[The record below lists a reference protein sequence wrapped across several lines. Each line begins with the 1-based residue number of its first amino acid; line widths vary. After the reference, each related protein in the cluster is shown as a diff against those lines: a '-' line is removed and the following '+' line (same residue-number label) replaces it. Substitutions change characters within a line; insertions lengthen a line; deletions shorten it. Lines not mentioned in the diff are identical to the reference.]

1 MRRERHRAT
10 TRDRVDRQPAAY
22 ANKTRKSIAC
32 HAMDQSDHGRRTRAN
47 AARTKPTRGT
57 GGARRPPDQPVHRDC
72 LPIPRDEARL
82 VSSRRPSHRGASP
95 GNRSVLHPSPVQSA
109 PQHLR
114 SKITT
119 AENRCASAPRD
130 ALVLLLS
137 ALVLAA
143 GEQAWQPASAYRGGA
158 LSLRR
163 QVTPAAERRSVG
175 VGCRASRTC
184 APVLHRSWSA
194 LLVIQ
199 LEHELHEADR

>member
-47 AARTKPTRGT
+47 AARTNPTRGT

-82 VSSRRPSHRGASP
+82 VSSRRPSHRDASP

-114 SKITT
+114 RKITT

-130 ALVLLLS
+130 LLGGESYESESRVRRVRVPSHVPVVNRWLHYRRGQQARRHRSPTHIDEAPNRANSWCLLLS
-137 ALVLAA
+137 
-143 GEQAWQPASAYRGGA
+143 S
-158 LSLRR
+158 
-163 QVTPAAERRSVG
+163 
-175 VGCRASRTC
+175 
-184 APVLHRSWSA
+184 
-194 LLVIQ
+194 
-199 LEHELHEADR
+199 